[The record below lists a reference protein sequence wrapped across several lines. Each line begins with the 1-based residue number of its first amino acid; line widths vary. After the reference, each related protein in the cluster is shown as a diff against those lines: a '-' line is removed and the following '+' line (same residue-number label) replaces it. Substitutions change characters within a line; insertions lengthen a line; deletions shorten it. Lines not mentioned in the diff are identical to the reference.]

1 MTTINKNIFN
11 AKKDDYSIPSLF
23 LGQEPGLFDT
33 IHNHHPKIKEMVDRI
48 KSLDWSVKLFG
59 DSFVSCNQE
68 FKTCPK
74 DIYEAQIR
82 TLAWQ
87 WEADS
92 IAARSIIGMTSS
104 FISSSALFQAY
115 SLIQNSEVT
124 HSETY
129 SEIVRMSFDKPD
141 EVLSEVLSIQ
151 QAFKR
156 SETITEV
163 FAKAYDTNHKLAL
176 GLVER
181 NQETYNDVFMF
192 VVAMNILETLQF
204 PGSFLVSFAVS
215 EAGWFQ
221 PIGSALQKINQDEV
235 ETHAKLGRI
244 VLDYELST
252 EYGIMAFNQCRDKIS
267 KIFHEVIESEMA
279 WNKDLFSNGR
289 HIPGLNEEICNNY
302 LLYLAKPLKEYF
314 YIDCKYEMPKKNPVP
329 WVNDWINV
337 DKFQAAAQE
346 ERPIQYLL
354 NSLVKDVDDKP
365 IEIDL
370 G

>member
-1 MTTINKNIFN
+1 MLNKNIFN
-11 AKKDDYSIPSLF
+11 ADKTDYNQASLF

-33 IHNHHPKIKEMVDRI
+33 IHNHHPKIKEMSERM
-48 KSLDWSVKLFG
+48 KALDWSVKLFG

-74 DIYEAQIR
+74 DIYDAQIR

-104 FISSSALFQAY
+104 FISSSALFEAY
-115 SLIQNSEVT
+115 SLVQSNEVV
-124 HSETY
+124 HSQCY
-129 SEIVRMSFDKPD
+129 SEIVRMSFDNPSEVLD
-141 EVLSEVLSIQ
+141 EVLAIQ

-156 SETITEV
+156 SETITDV
-163 FAKAYDTNHKLAL
+163 FHKAYETNHKLAL
-176 GLVER
+176 GLVPR
-181 NQETYNDVFMF
+181 TQETYNDVFMF

-215 EAGWFQ
+215 EAGYFQ

-235 ETHAKLGRI
+235 EVHARLGRI
-244 VLDYELST
+244 VLDYELGT

-267 KIFHEVIESEMA
+267 KVFHEVIESEMA
-279 WNKDLFSNGR
+279 WNKDLFSQGR
-289 HIPGLNEEICNNY
+289 HIPGLNEEICNQY
-302 LLYLAKPLKEYF
+302 LLYLAKPIKDYF
-314 YIDCKYEMPKKNPVP
+314 FIDCKYEMPKKNPVP

-337 DKFQAAAQE
+337 DKVQSAAQE

-365 IEIDL
+365 IEIYL